1 VERVLFIT
9 SNGTGLGHLTRSMA
23 IARRLTELEP
33 LFITLSAAAP
43 VVHDLGFPVEY
54 VASHATPGAGS
65 DWRWSRRLR
74 GRLRAA
80 IAEIAPRVIVF
91 DGAHPYLPLLDAMR
105 GTPDAHRVWCRRP
118 LWRPGS
124 NLGALGREG
133 AFDEVLEPGEL
144 AAELDRGPTV
154 ARREHAHVVDPIV
167 FCDPDELLPRPEA
180 ERELG
185 LDPAPVRVLV
195 ALGQGDEVRDAVA
208 RCLRHLTGREGV
220 QVAALSSAIAPD
232 LDVAG
237 EVAHL
242 RATYPISRFYGAFDA
257 AASAAGYNAY
267 HELIHLGIPSV
278 FAPMRRETD
287 DQAARAGYASRSG
300 VGLSAMDGDALDGA
314 LDQLL
319 DPAAR
324 ERMATRLAEL
334 RPANGAGPAARWLEE
349 LASRPRA
356 AAGARLGAR
365 RFPRL
370 PASPREAVRL
380 PRHAAAFAL
389 QTLRRRP
396 PRVLVLALG
405 LKREALEEELARA
418 LAKVPD
424 PPARV
429 LVVTD
434 SMDFGPLR
442 QAGVAFE
449 HVPGAGERQAQLA
462 GGERAAFVRD
472 RVALILAERPR
483 PKRVV
488 LLGDADESL
497 LPD

>member
-1 VERVLFIT
+1 MRWMGPWT
-9 SNGTGLGHLTRSMA
+9 SCSTR
-23 IARRLTELEP
+23 RRA
-33 LFITLSAAAP
+33 SAWP
-43 VVHDLGFPVEY
+43 RG
-54 VASHATPGAGS
+54 
-65 DWRWSRRLR
+65 WR
-74 GRLRAA
+74 
-80 IAEIAPRVIVF
+80 
-91 DGAHPYLPLLDAMR
+91 
-105 GTPDAHRVWCRRP
+105 
-118 LWRPGS
+118 
-124 NLGALGREG
+124 
-133 AFDEVLEPGEL
+133 
-144 AAELDRGPTV
+144 
-154 ARREHAHVVDPIV
+154 
-167 FCDPDELLPRPEA
+167 
-180 ERELG
+180 
-185 LDPAPVRVLV
+185 
-195 ALGQGDEVRDAVA
+195 
-208 RCLRHLTGREGV
+208 
-220 QVAALSSAIAPD
+220 SSA
-232 LDVAG
+232 
-237 EVAHL
+237 
-242 RATYPISRFYGAFDA
+242 
-257 AASAAGYNAY
+257 
-267 HELIHLGIPSV
+267 
-278 FAPMRRETD
+278 
-287 DQAARAGYASRSG
+287 
-300 VGLSAMDGDALDGA
+300 
-314 LDQLL
+314 
-319 DPAAR
+319 
-324 ERMATRLAEL
+324 
-334 RPANGAGPAARWLEE
+334 
-349 LASRPRA
+349 
-356 AAGARLGAR
+356 LGAR